1 MLRWLRTRVHPHCE
15 AGMSLGLMIDDLGEG
30 TFLRAADLHN
40 NDVITKINGKKI
52 DAISTLIKMY
62 KEMKNESKFQI
73 HVVRNG
79 REKVLTYRMQ

>member
-1 MLRWLRTRVHPHCE
+1 
-15 AGMSLGLMIDDLGEG
+15 MIDDLGEG
-30 TFLRAADLHN
+30 TFLRAADLRN